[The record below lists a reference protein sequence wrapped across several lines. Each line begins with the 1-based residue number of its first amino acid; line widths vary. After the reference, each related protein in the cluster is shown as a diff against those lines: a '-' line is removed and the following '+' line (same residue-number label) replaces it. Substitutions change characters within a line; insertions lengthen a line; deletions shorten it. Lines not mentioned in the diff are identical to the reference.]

1 MYLDDEKKLNAFA
14 SIMNRINGN
23 MDISSAPSNLRGMRI
38 AVMLVRAM
46 DTSTL
51 NNEVCVGE
59 LICFFKQLYYVKNV
73 TSDPKAISGKG
84 LDLLRQAM
92 AERESEGPFAAL
104 LDLQI
109 EAIQLVKEII

>member
-23 MDISSAPSNLRGMRI
+23 MDISSAASNLRGMRMT
-38 AVMLVRAM
+38 VMLVRAM

-59 LICFFKQLYYVKNV
+59 LICFFKQLYYVKNA

-92 AERESEGPFAAL
+92 AERESEGPFAAF

-109 EAIQLVKEII
+109 EAI